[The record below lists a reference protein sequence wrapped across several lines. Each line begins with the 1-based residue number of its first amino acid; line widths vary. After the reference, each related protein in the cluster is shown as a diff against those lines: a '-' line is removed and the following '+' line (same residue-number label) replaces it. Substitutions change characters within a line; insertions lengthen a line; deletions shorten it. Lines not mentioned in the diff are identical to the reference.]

1 MALQLS
7 YIKANMLTVR
17 LLLWEWSVSMGKAG
31 NSLIRGMDIQ
41 EIINALDS
49 FHAQSWVVV
58 HFSLALKNRLEGQTA
73 FLFSKELEDKAQE
86 SMKHAKKLAERIAE
100 LGGTETGDPTE
111 FVMLSPLKRFS
122 MPSSN
127 SDVDGILSFIL
138 KLEQSIIKT
147 YGDFLDR
154 IRGKDDITYHVL
166 REILEDEVK
175 RESEIESVLT
185 ADGRRY
191 MHAR

>member
-1 MALQLS
+1 
-7 YIKANMLTVR
+7 
-17 LLLWEWSVSMGKAG
+17 MGRAG
-31 NSLIRGMDIQ
+31 NSLIKGIDIE
-41 EIINALDS
+41 EIIDALDS
-49 FHAQSWVVV
+49 FHAQSWVAM
-58 HFSLALKNRLEGQTA
+58 HFSLALKNRLEGKA
-73 FLFSKELEDKAQE
+73 AASLLSKELEQKAQE

-127 SDVDGILSFIL
+127 SDVKEILSFIL
-138 KLEQSIIKT
+138 ELQQFIIKT
-147 YGDFLDR
+147 YGDFLHR
-154 IRGKDDITYHVL
+154 IKDKDDVTYHVL
-166 REILEDEVK
+166 REIVEDEVK

-185 ADGRRY
+185 TDGRRY

>member
-1 MALQLS
+1 
-7 YIKANMLTVR
+7 
-17 LLLWEWSVSMGKAG
+17 MGRAG
-31 NSLIRGMDIQ
+31 NSLIKGIDIE

-58 HFSLALKNRLEGQTA
+58 HFSLALKNRLEGQAAA
-73 FLFSKELEDKAQE
+73 FLLSREVEDKARE

-100 LGGTETGDPTE
+100 LGGTETSDPTE
-111 FVMLSPLKRFS
+111 FVMLIPLKHFS

-127 SDVDGILSFIL
+127 SDVNEILSFIL
-138 KLEQSIIKT
+138 ELEQFMIKT
-147 YGDFLDR
+147 YGDFVDR
-154 IRGKDDITYHVL
+154 IRNKDDLTYHVL
-166 REILEDEVK
+166 QEILEDEVK

-185 ADGRRY
+185 SDGRRY

>member
-1 MALQLS
+1 M
-7 YIKANMLTVR
+7 
-17 LLLWEWSVSMGKAG
+17 VSAG
-31 NSLIRGMDIQ
+31 NSLIRGIDVQ
-41 EIINALDS
+41 EIIDALDS

-58 HFSLALKNRLEGQTA
+58 HFSLGLKNRLEGQAT
-73 FLFSKELEDKAQE
+73 FLLSKELEDKAQE

-100 LGGTETGDPTE
+100 LEGTETADPTE

-127 SDVDGILSFIL
+127 SDVNEILSFIL
-138 KLEQSIIKT
+138 KLEQFIIKT
-147 YGDFLDR
+147 YGNFLDR
-154 IRGKDDITYHVL
+154 IRDKDDVTYHVL

-175 RESEIESVLT
+175 RQSEIESFLT
-185 ADGRRY
+185 ADGWRY

>member
-1 MALQLS
+1 
-7 YIKANMLTVR
+7 
-17 LLLWEWSVSMGKAG
+17 MGSAG
-31 NSLIRGMDIQ
+31 NSLIKGIEVQ
-41 EIINALDS
+41 EIIDTLDS
-49 FHAQSWVVV
+49 FHALSWVVAL
-58 HFSLALKNRLEGQTA
+58 FSLGLKNRLQGQAA
-73 FLFSKELEDKAQE
+73 FLLSKELEDKAQE

-147 YGDFLDR
+147 YGDLLDR
-154 IRGKDDITYHVL
+154 IRGKDDISYHVL
-166 REILEDEVK
+166 RKILEDEVK